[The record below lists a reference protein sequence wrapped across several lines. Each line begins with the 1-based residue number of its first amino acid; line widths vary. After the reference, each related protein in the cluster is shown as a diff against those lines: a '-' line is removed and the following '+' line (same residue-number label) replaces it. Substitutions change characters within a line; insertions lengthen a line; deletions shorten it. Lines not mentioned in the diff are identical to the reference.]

1 MKKLNLLVGGALLLA
16 ALFTTSCKEFM
27 ASLDNPV
34 GSYVKIDQTTVV
46 LRLGDQMTRVG
57 ETINTD
63 GLEYSSSNPSVA
75 TVDPATGKVTALS
88 VGTTLI
94 TASAPA
100 NEYYLAGSA
109 SYEVKVVSFNPQ
121 TTSTLIGVGDYETLD
136 IYDAGTT
143 GLSAVWTSSNNSIAT
158 VDQNGK
164 VTAVAEGQATITVTV
179 GGEQSASCLVTTKAK
194 TNLEA
199 VGAAYTA
206 QDGDV
211 LTGAMYYPLTIAT
224 GATVVLSDVHCYQN
238 PGGYNPIAC
247 QGDATIILAEN
258 SNNTAWQGDNHWKA
272 DLKAGP
278 AGTTLTL
285 RGKGSFTVD
294 AVNSQ
299 QAAVIGTD
307 RLGTC
312 GDIVIEDG
320 FYTLNA
326 GSHSVAIGA
335 GDGGTCGNITIFGGE
350 IHANGGYMGA
360 GIGCG
365 LSYNKPTTCGDITI
379 HGGKVYANGGANAA
393 GIGGGTSHNKAS
405 VCGNITIN
413 GGTVEARGGSNA
425 AGIGTGY
432 QYSDITNTCGNITI
446 TGGKVKAWCSGVYG
460 AGIGTGIRHDWDAVN
475 YPTCGNITLS
485 GGEIEAT
492 MGSDALYDVGPGEY
506 SAFPGIFTGKVGTVT
521 VSVNVTNARGD
532 VTKIYSADA
541 AASAPRRVQEEIPT
555 LPSLDG
561 PEPEK
566 AQ

>member
-1 MKKLNLLVGGALLLA
+1 MKKFNLLVGGALLLA

-34 GSYVKIDQTTVV
+34 GSYVKINQTTVV

-75 TVDPATGKVTALS
+75 TVDPVTGKVTALS

-211 LTGAMYYPLTIAT
+211 LTGAMYYPLTIAA

-278 AGTTLTL
+278 AGSTLTL

-312 GDIVIEDG
+312 GDIVIEEG
-320 FYTLNA
+320 YYQLNA

-335 GDGGTCGNITIFGGE
+335 GDGGTCGN
-350 IHANGGYMGA
+350 
-360 GIGCG
+360 
-365 LSYNKPTTCGDITI
+365 ITI

-405 VCGNITIN
+405 ICGNITIN

-432 QYSDITNTCGNITI
+432 QYSDIANTCGNITI

-492 MGSDALYDVGPGEY
+492 MGSDGLYDVGPGEY

-541 AASAPRRVQEEIPT
+541 VASAPRRVQEEIPT

>member
-1 MKKLNLLVGGALLLA
+1 MKKFNLLVGGALLLV

-34 GSYVKIDQTTVV
+34 GSYVKINQTTVV

-199 VGAAYTA
+199 IGAAYTA

-211 LTGAMYYPLTIAT
+211 LTGAMYYPLTIAA

-247 QGDATIILAEN
+247 QGDATRIR
-258 SNNTAWQGDNHWKA
+258 
-272 DLKAGP
+272 
-278 AGTTLTL
+278 TTLLGRAT
-285 RGKGSFTVD
+285 T
-294 AVNSQ
+294 
-299 QAAVIGTD
+299 IG
-307 RLGTC
+307 RP
-312 GDIVIEDG
+312 I
-320 FYTLNA
+320 
-326 GSHSVAIGA
+326 
-335 GDGGTCGNITIFGGE
+335 
-350 IHANGGYMGA
+350 
-360 GIGCG
+360 
-365 LSYNKPTTCGDITI
+365 
-379 HGGKVYANGGANAA
+379 
-393 GIGGGTSHNKAS
+393 
-405 VCGNITIN
+405 
-413 GGTVEARGGSNA
+413 
-425 AGIGTGY
+425 
-432 QYSDITNTCGNITI
+432 
-446 TGGKVKAWCSGVYG
+446 
-460 AGIGTGIRHDWDAVN
+460 
-475 YPTCGNITLS
+475 
-485 GGEIEAT
+485 
-492 MGSDALYDVGPGEY
+492 
-506 SAFPGIFTGKVGTVT
+506 
-521 VSVNVTNARGD
+521 
-532 VTKIYSADA
+532 
-541 AASAPRRVQEEIPT
+541 
-555 LPSLDG
+555 
-561 PEPEK
+561 
-566 AQ
+566 

>member
-34 GSYVKIDQTTVV
+34 GSYVKINQTTAV

-63 GLEYSSSNPSVA
+63 GLEYSSSNPDVA

-211 LTGAMYYPLTIAT
+211 LTGAMYYPLTIAA

-285 RGKGSFTVD
+285 
-294 AVNSQ
+294 
-299 QAAVIGTD
+299 
-307 RLGTC
+307 
-312 GDIVIEDG
+312 
-320 FYTLNA
+320 
-326 GSHSVAIGA
+326 
-335 GDGGTCGNITIFGGE
+335 GG
-350 IHANGGYMGA
+350 
-360 GIGCG
+360 
-365 LSYNKPTTCGDITI
+365 
-379 HGGKVYANGGANAA
+379 
-393 GIGGGTSHNKAS
+393 
-405 VCGNITIN
+405 
-413 GGTVEARGGSNA
+413 
-425 AGIGTGY
+425 
-432 QYSDITNTCGNITI
+432 
-446 TGGKVKAWCSGVYG
+446 
-460 AGIGTGIRHDWDAVN
+460 
-475 YPTCGNITLS
+475 
-485 GGEIEAT
+485 
-492 MGSDALYDVGPGEY
+492 
-506 SAFPGIFTGKVGTVT
+506 
-521 VSVNVTNARGD
+521 
-532 VTKIYSADA
+532 
-541 AASAPRRVQEEIPT
+541 
-555 LPSLDG
+555 
-561 PEPEK
+561 
-566 AQ
+566 

>member
-34 GSYVKIDQTTVV
+34 GSYVKINQTTAV

-211 LTGAMYYPLTIAT
+211 LTGAIPLCSLTSIVIRTLA
-224 GATVVLSDVHCYQN
+224 V
-238 PGGYNPIAC
+238 
-247 QGDATIILAEN
+247 IIPLLV
-258 SNNTAWQGDNHWKA
+258 KA
-272 DLKAGP
+272 MPPSYWLRIL
-278 AGTTLTL
+278 TTLLGRAT
-285 RGKGSFTVD
+285 T
-294 AVNSQ
+294 
-299 QAAVIGTD
+299 IG
-307 RLGTC
+307 RP
-312 GDIVIEDG
+312 I
-320 FYTLNA
+320 
-326 GSHSVAIGA
+326 
-335 GDGGTCGNITIFGGE
+335 
-350 IHANGGYMGA
+350 
-360 GIGCG
+360 
-365 LSYNKPTTCGDITI
+365 
-379 HGGKVYANGGANAA
+379 
-393 GIGGGTSHNKAS
+393 
-405 VCGNITIN
+405 
-413 GGTVEARGGSNA
+413 
-425 AGIGTGY
+425 
-432 QYSDITNTCGNITI
+432 
-446 TGGKVKAWCSGVYG
+446 
-460 AGIGTGIRHDWDAVN
+460 
-475 YPTCGNITLS
+475 
-485 GGEIEAT
+485 
-492 MGSDALYDVGPGEY
+492 
-506 SAFPGIFTGKVGTVT
+506 
-521 VSVNVTNARGD
+521 
-532 VTKIYSADA
+532 
-541 AASAPRRVQEEIPT
+541 
-555 LPSLDG
+555 
-561 PEPEK
+561 
-566 AQ
+566 